1 MSGVGFF
8 ELVILFMIGLVVL
21 GPKRLPKVAN
31 QLGTWIG
38 QARRMTRVMK
48 RQLEEELDLSEDFKD
63 LKNIK
68 DDLVDD
74 LTIGPA
80 AAHIPRDDDN
90 YSPLHDETPPD
101 GGREA
106 SVSTEADKPTED
118 LAEGTL
124 LSHLIELRTRLVRMF
139 IAVIVVFIVLVPFA
153 NQIFE
158 IAAQPIVSVVPGGQL
173 ISVQPAAPL
182 LTPLKLTFF
191 AALFIAMP
199 VVLYQVWAFVAPGL
213 YRKEKHF
220 AFPLLASSILLFYA
234 GIAFAYF
241 VVFDLVFGFFVSVTP
256 DIVQNQPDIS
266 AFLDFIIKIF
276 LAFGIAFEVPIAT
289 VLIVWTGL
297 TTPKKLTKVRPYVFL
312 MAFVLGMFLTP
323 PDVISQTL
331 LAVPVYLLYELG
343 IIMSRLFTTK
353 RKKDD
358 EEAVATD
365 S

>member
-1 MSGVGFF
+1 M
-8 ELVILFMIGLVVL
+8 
-21 GPKRLPKVAN
+21 
-31 QLGTWIG
+31 
-38 QARRMTRVMK
+38 
-48 RQLEEELDLSEDFKD
+48 
-63 LKNIK
+63 
-68 DDLVDD
+68 
-74 LTIGPA
+74 
-80 AAHIPRDDDN
+80 
-90 YSPLHDETPPD
+90 
-101 GGREA
+101 
-106 SVSTEADKPTED
+106 STEVEKPKED

-139 IAVIVVFIVLVPFA
+139 IAVIVVFIVLVPFS

-158 IAAQPIVSVVPGGQL
+158 IAAQPIVNVVPGGQL

-199 VVLYQVWAFVAPGL
+199 VVLYQLWAFVAPGL
-213 YRKEKHF
+213 YLKEKRF
-220 AFPLLASSILLFYA
+220 AFPLLGSSILLFYA

-276 LAFGIAFEVPIAT
+276 LAFGLAFEVPVAT

-297 TTPKKLTKVRPYVFL
+297 TTPKKLTKARPYVFL
-312 MAFVLGMFLTP
+312 MAFVAGMFLTP

-343 IIMSRLFTTK
+343 IIMSRLFTRD
-353 RKKDD
+353 RKKGDD
-358 EEAVATD
+358 EAVTTD
-365 S
+365 SPAP